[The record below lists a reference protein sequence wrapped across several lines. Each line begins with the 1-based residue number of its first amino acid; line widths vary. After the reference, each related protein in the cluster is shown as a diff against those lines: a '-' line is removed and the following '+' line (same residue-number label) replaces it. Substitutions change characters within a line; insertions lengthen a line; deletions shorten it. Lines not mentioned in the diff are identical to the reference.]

1 MWLLMELSAVK
12 FGQWLGLI
20 CLAIALF
27 ILWHIRQMVLL
38 ILAAVI
44 LATAL
49 NGLTRQ
55 WRRVGI
61 RDRKL
66 SVMLTLTTVGF
77 CGFLFVA
84 LVIPPFIEQFQSLLE
99 EIPRSFI
106 VAARNIET
114 FINNPPER
122 LETFV
127 RNNLQDSFNDSID
140 LTALTSQV
148 QPLLQNLIQN
158 GVDLFN
164 SSLNVLWQFL
174 LVIVMT
180 LMLFS
185 NPQGYRQVMIKLFPS
200 FYRRRADAIL
210 TKCEIALGNWMG
222 GILINSLFVAS
233 MSWIGLSA
241 LKIDLELAH
250 ALLAGLLN
258 FIPNV
263 GPFISVIFPL
273 SVALQ
278 DPSWKIIAIII
289 LYMAIQNIES
299 YWISPMVMAKQVSL
313 LPAITLSAQVFFATF
328 FGLLGLILA
337 LPLTVI
343 TKTWIREA
351 LIKDILDRYGVDD
364 QPTINDPD
372 VVEGEEEG
380 AIALSQ
386 EPQPSSLETTKQPS
400 AEVMLLASQN
410 HELSDLAKDDHVNN

>member
-1 MWLLMELSAVK
+1 MELSAVK
-12 FGQWLGLI
+12 FGQWLGLV

-55 WRRVGI
+55 WQRIGV

-66 SVMLTLTTVGF
+66 STVLTLVTVSF

-106 VAARNIET
+106 LAARNIEF

-127 RNNLQDSFNDSID
+127 RDNLQDSFNDSID
-140 LTALTSQV
+140 LTALTSQI

-158 GVDLFN
+158 GLDFFN
-164 SSLNVLWQFL
+164 SSLTVLWQSL

-180 LMLFS
+180 LMFFG
-185 NPQGYRQVMIKLFPS
+185 NPQGYRRVAIQLFPS

-210 TKCEIALGNWMG
+210 TECEIALGNWMG
-222 GILINSLFVAS
+222 GILINSFFVAS
-233 MSWIGLSA
+233 MSWIGLRF
-241 LKIDLELAH
+241 LGIDLELAH

-278 DPSWKIIAIII
+278 DPSWKILAVII
-289 LYMAIQNIES
+289 LYVAIQNVES

-351 LIKDILDRYGVDD
+351 LIKDILDRYGASETDEVKSLEAASGDEEAIAAD
-364 QPTINDPD
+364 LSCSAVEVAPHPTSD
-372 VVEGEEEG
+372 VV
-380 AIALSQ
+380 LL
-386 EPQPSSLETTKQPS
+386 PSSKRETTDIS
-400 AEVMLLASQN
+400 S
-410 HELSDLAKDDHVNN
+410 ELSN

>member
-1 MWLLMELSAVK
+1 MK

-49 NGLTRQ
+49 NSLTRQ
-55 WRRVGI
+55 WRRIGVS
-61 RDRKL
+61 DRKL
-66 SVMLTLTTVGF
+66 STALTLATVSF

-106 VAARNIET
+106 MAARNIET

-127 RNNLQDSFNDSID
+127 RENLQDSFNDSID
-140 LTALTSQV
+140 LTALTSQI

-158 GVDLFN
+158 GVGLFN
-164 SSLNVLWQFL
+164 SSLAVLWQVL
-174 LVIVMT
+174 LVMVMT

-185 NPQGYRQVMIKLFPS
+185 NPQGYRQVMIRLFPS

-210 TKCEIALGNWMG
+210 TECEIALGNWMG
-222 GILINSLFVAS
+222 GILINSLFVAL
-233 MSWIGLSA
+233 MSWIGLS
-241 LKIDLELAH
+241 LLGIDLEVAH

-258 FIPNV
+258 FIPNI

-278 DPSWKIIAIII
+278 DPNWKIIAVII
-289 LYMAIQNIES
+289 LYVGIQNVES
-299 YWISPMVMAKQVSL
+299 YWVSPMVMAKQVSL

-343 TKTWIREA
+343 TKTWLREA
-351 LIKDILDRYGVDD
+351 LIKDILDRYG
-364 QPTINDPD
+364 PAEPSATN
-372 VVEGEEEG
+372 G
-380 AIALSQ
+380 A
-386 EPQPSSLETTKQPS
+386 SSLASVGERAIDPSLQPPPPAS
-400 AEVMLLASQN
+400 LDASPQLASEVMFLPAG
-410 HELSDLAKDDHVNN
+410 EKTDL

>member
-1 MWLLMELSAVK
+1 MK
-12 FGQWLGLI
+12 FGQWLGLV

-27 ILWHIRQMVLL
+27 ILWQIRQMVLL

-49 NGLTRQ
+49 NSLTRQ
-55 WRRVGI
+55 WRRIGV

-66 SVMLTLTTVGF
+66 ATALTFTTVSF
-77 CGFLFVA
+77 CSFLFVA

-99 EIPRSFI
+99 QIPRSLI

-122 LETFV
+122 LENFV
-127 RNNLQDSFNDSID
+127 RENLQDSFNDSSID
-140 LTALTSQV
+140 LTALTSQI

-164 SSLNVLWQFL
+164 SSINVLWQVL

-185 NPQGYRQVMIKLFPS
+185 NPQGYRKVTIKLFPS

-210 TKCEIALGNWMG
+210 TECEIALGNWMG

-233 MSWIGLSA
+233 MSWMGLRF
-241 LKIDLELAH
+241 LGIDLELAH

-289 LYMAIQNIES
+289 LYVAIQNVES

-351 LIKDILDRYGVDD
+351 LIKDILDRYGTDENAAGRASD
-364 QPTINDPD
+364 I
-372 VVEGEEEG
+372 VVEDEG
-380 AIALSQ
+380 AIAPDLSHPHQKPATNPLPQTTQ
-386 EPQPSSLETTKQPS
+386 EVIILPTSNGET
-400 AEVMLLASQN
+400 AEVI
-410 HELSDLAKDDHVNN
+410 HEDTVNN

>member
-1 MWLLMELSAVK
+1 MEWSAVK
-12 FGQWLGLI
+12 FVQWLGLI
-20 CLAIALF
+20 CLAVALF
-27 ILWHIRQMVLL
+27 VLWHIRQMVLL

-49 NGLTRQ
+49 NSLTRQ
-55 WRRVGI
+55 WRRIGVS
-61 RDRKL
+61 DRKL
-66 SVMLTLTTVGF
+66 STALTLATVSF

-106 VAARNIET
+106 MAARNLET

-127 RNNLQDSFNDSID
+127 RENLQDSFNNSID
-140 LTALTSQV
+140 LTALTSQI

-158 GVDLFN
+158 GVGLFN
-164 SSLNVLWQFL
+164 SSLAVLWQFL
-174 LVIVMT
+174 LVMVMT

-185 NPQGYRQVMIKLFPS
+185 NPQGYRQVMIRLFPS

-210 TKCEIALGNWMG
+210 TECEIALGNWMG

-233 MSWIGLSA
+233 MSWIGLSI
-241 LKIDLELAH
+241 LGIDLELAH
-250 ALLAGLLN
+250 ALLAGVLN

-273 SVALQ
+273 SVAFQ
-278 DPSWKIIAIII
+278 DPSWKIIAVII
-289 LYMAIQNIES
+289 LYIAIQNVES
-299 YWISPMVMAKQVSL
+299 YWVSPMVMAKQVSL

-343 TKTWIREA
+343 TKTWLREA
-351 LIKDILDRYGVDD
+351 LIKDILDRYGPSNASSTTSSAFLDSAD
-364 QPTINDPD
+364 
-372 VVEGEEEG
+372 EG
-380 AIALSQ
+380 AIA
-386 EPQPSSLETTKQPS
+386 PSLAPKPS
-400 AEVMLLASQN
+400 ASLDASPHPVSEALLLPVSN
-410 HELSDLAKDDHVNN
+410 GDKTDL